1 MQHEVS
7 PFFTVNDKSSK
18 SFDCDSTKPIIHDKI
33 DIKSFEEESNNCFSY
48 ISTEEQICKMG
59 DPTRHLLFS
68 NSSFL
73 DQAKELF
80 NLKEHQSIVPQ
91 TAHLSDVQMADS
103 KLLLDCAKELLEHKS
118 LQCAQVA
125 RPLAHF
131 TVKKPKPFISSEH
144 LVGEICEGIADL
156 RSYHKLSSS
165 GEIISV
171 DFLQLVLQ
179 KDIWGKGMTTGGAW
193 DSGWR
198 CGFSQGEI
206 EEVVIEI
213 ENTVFSG
220 IIEDLLTDFL
230 G

>member
-1 MQHEVS
+1 MQHDVS
-7 PFFTVNDKSSK
+7 PFFTVTDISSE
-18 SFDCDSTKPIIHDKI
+18 SFHCNSTKPIIHDKI
-33 DIKSFEEESNNCFSY
+33 DIKSFKEDNNCFSY
-48 ISTEEQICKMG
+48 ISTEEQICKTG
-59 DPTRHLLFS
+59 VATRNLLFS

-73 DQAKELF
+73 SQAKELF
-80 NLKEHQSIVPQ
+80 NFKEYQPIVPQ
-91 TAHLSDVQMADS
+91 TANLSDVRVADS

-118 LQCAQVA
+118 LQCAQGA
-125 RPLAHF
+125 RSLVHF
-131 TVKKPKPFISSEH
+131 IIKKPKPFFSSEH

-156 RSYHKLSSS
+156 RSYHKLLSSS
-165 GEIISV
+165 GERISV

-179 KDIWGKGMTTGGAW
+179 KDIWGKGVATGGAW

-198 CGFSQGEI
+198 CGFNQGEI

-213 ENTVFSG
+213 EKTVFNG